1 MECSFAGQWC
11 LSNSGSLSTVRTNI
25 NNPNSM
31 NLSGSINSPNN
42 INMSSGNNS
51 SSINSNSNSSN
62 ISSSSSNAS
71 DNKQSYGYITSIC
84 HYNEY
89 EVACGTTS
97 GYIFIFDT
105 RSNSL
110 LYKWQ
115 GHDNTVFQILCW
127 NKHSLITIG
136 SDNLYHFFF
145 FIYFPF
151 CSFFIFCFF
160 L

>member
-11 LSNSGSLSTVRTNI
+11 LSNSGSLSNVSINAN
-25 NNPNSM
+25 NNPN
-31 NLSGSINSPNN
+31 NPNPNN
-42 INMSSGNNS
+42 NPGGSTSG
-51 SSINSNSNSSN
+51 
-62 ISSSSSNAS
+62 SSSSSNNTS
-71 DNKQSYGYITSIC
+71 DNKQSYGFISSIC

-110 LYKWQ
+110 LYKWE
-115 GHDNTVFQILCW
+115 GHESAVFQILCW

-136 SDNLYHFFF
+136 SDNLYLFYIIS
-145 FIYFPF
+145 IYYY
-151 CSFFIFCFF
+151 IF